1 MNSFPSKKHLNTDFV
16 EFRRKKL
23 KKTYSVNSISKHSNA
38 FAHICPGYLM
48 LIDICAFLFAL

>member
-23 KKTYSVNSISKHSNA
+23 KKTYSVDSIKALKCIYPYLPWLLNA
-38 FAHICPGYLM
+38 Y
-48 LIDICAFLFAL
+48 